1 MSSVF
6 STLKSQGITPKKS
19 MGQNFLIDENI
30 VRKIVKAANIK
41 KSDVIVEIG
50 PGTGIL
56 TKELALCAKKVVAI
70 EKDEKLAKKLDIKNV
85 EVITGDALVKIHD
98 IKGPYKVVANIP
110 YYITSF
116 LIRTLLELENKPKD
130 IILLIQK
137 EVAKRICSKENNL
150 LSLSVKY
157 YAKAEIID
165 YVSKNCFFPK
175 PKVDSAIIKITPN
188 KREKNDSLFKLIKKG
203 FSHPR
208 KTLINNLKQEKIQ
221 EFLINRGL
229 DLKIRPERLDIKD
242 WIELHSFIQRKQS

>member
-6 STLKSQGITPKKS
+6 STLKSQGIVPKKS

-30 VRKIVKAANIK
+30 VRKIARIADIK
-41 KSDVIVEIG
+41 KTDVVVEIG
-50 PGTGIL
+50 PGTGVL
-56 TKELALCAKKVVAI
+56 TKELALYAKKVIAI
-70 EKDEKLAKKLDIKNV
+70 EKDEKLARNLNIKNV
-85 EVITGDALVKIHD
+85 EVITGDALIKIHE
-98 IKGPYKVVANIP
+98 IKGKYKVVANIP
-110 YYITSF
+110 YYLTSF
-116 LIRTLLELENKPKD
+116 LIRTLLELKNKPKD
-130 IILLIQK
+130 IVLLIQK
-137 EVAKRICSKENNL
+137 EVAKRICSKENSI

-165 YVSKNCFFPK
+165 YVSRNCFFPK

-188 KREKNDSLFKLIKKG
+188 KRKTNDPLFKLIKKG

-229 DLKIRPERLDIKD
+229 SLKVRPEELDIED
-242 WIELHSFIQRKQS
+242 WIELQLFIQRKQS